1 MHQCAISIIVF
12 FFTLAE
18 LLNMT
23 VSLSGKGWW
32 YWINLQGLSLSWRCW
47 LHYVACSLALLYLIL
62 PGIILSRQSNPIR
75 REIRRRIW
83 LISKKKTY
91 WKRKHS
97 HVSVRIH
104 KYIFVRIFTFE
115 ICFPLFSRQMLRNY
129 FWQFNGII
137 HIGDSC

>member
-1 MHQCAISIIVF
+1 MCNINNWF

-32 YWINLQGLSLSWRCW
+32 YWINGLSLSWRFW

-83 LISKKKTY
+83 LISKKENVPKKKAFPRFCKDSY
-91 WKRKHS
+91 
-97 HVSVRIH
+97 
-104 KYIFVRIFTFE
+104 YIFVRIFTFE

>member
-1 MHQCAISIIVF
+1 MCNINNCF

-97 HVSVRIH
+97 YVSV
-104 KYIFVRIFTFE
+104 
-115 ICFPLFSRQMLRNY
+115 M
-129 FWQFNGII
+129 I
-137 HIGDSC
+137 HIIYLYESLLLRFAFLYAPDKCYATIFDNLME

>member
-1 MHQCAISIIVF
+1 MHVQVETTCSLKVHQCAISIVGF

-91 WKRKHS
+91 WKKKHS

-104 KYIFVRIFTFE
+104 
-115 ICFPLFSRQMLRNY
+115 ICKNLY
-129 FWQFNGII
+129 FWDLLSFILPTNVTQLFLTI
-137 HIGDSC
+137 